1 MTADE
6 RIERSHENETLRVGV
21 FSLSDWQSRF
31 RAGRL
36 GAAGLPDALVGT
48 VTDSGGGVLPGATV
62 VAVNT
67 GTKDTYEAT
76 TNDQG
81 QYNIQFV
88 RPGGYEITV
97 SMQGFQASRT
107 TGIELTTNQ
116 VVRTNAVLQVGAV
129 TEEVQVEARAAVLAT
144 DQATVSDTIDAQQ
157 LTELPSRGRNV
168 WQMAEITP
176 GVQRGTRDGTWIGAG
191 QRDIQNSLTLDGIN
205 SAANLMPST
214 SMQPI
219 ADAVEEV
226 VVQTGSTSAE
236 FGSYL
241 GVHVNVVTKSGTNS
255 PHGSLSLLPGR
266 RARRPGFFEDRTAP
280 ANPRSYNQFA
290 AQADGPLVIPGLFD
304 GRNRTFFM
312 MAYEA
317 IRQGSQLAAIGTVPT
332 ALMRQGNFSEVSAQL
347 RNPLTGRPYPGNIIP
362 RLICRRSRSGSCR
375 SISRRRTGRASPP
388 TWWAAA
394 CERQPGSDPVPG
406 GSEHREPC
414 PCTSATTG
422 RMSSSTTSRSFRL
435 WASSVPARTRTTWA
449 RIRTRLRRTC

>member
-1 MTADE
+1 MKLCA
-6 RIERSHENETLRVGV
+6 IFFVLCLIGSMV
-21 FSLSDWQSRF
+21 FAPIASAQLASQT
-31 RAGRL
+31 
-36 GAAGLPDALVGT
+36 ALVGT

-76 TNDQG
+76 TNAQG

-88 RPGGYEITV
+88 RPGRYEITV

-129 TEEVQVEARAAVLAT
+129 TEEVLVEARAAVLAT

-168 WQMAEITP
+168 WQMAEISP
-176 GVQRGTRDGTWIGAG
+176 GVQRGTREGTWIGAG

-241 GVHVNVVTKSGTNS
+241 GVHVNVVTKSGTNT
-255 PHGSLSLLPGR
+255 PHGSLSYFFQGDELD
-266 RARRPGFFEDRTAP
+266 ARGFFEDRTAP

-317 IRQGSQLAAIGTVPT
+317 IRQECTVGRHRHGPDGADAAGQFLGGQRP
-332 ALMRQGNFSEVSAQL
+332 AQESPDRPPVS
-347 RNPLTGRPYPGNIIP
+347 R
-362 RLICRRSRSGSCR
+362 
-375 SISRRRTGRASPP
+375 
-388 TWWAAA
+388 
-394 CERQPGSDPVPG
+394 
-406 GSEHREPC
+406 
-414 PCTSATTG
+414 
-422 RMSSSTTSRSFRL
+422 
-435 WASSVPARTRTTWA
+435 
-449 RIRTRLRRTC
+449 